1 MKFTFK
7 EWQKIRH
14 ALTIAKKQYEYEMN
28 DSKPRSEDYN
38 CCYQIFKRQAEE
50 MAIFIK
56 RIDSAEM

>member
-14 ALTIAKKQYEYEMN
+14 ALTVAKRQYEYEMN
-28 DSKPRSEDYN
+28 DSKPRSQDYN
-38 CCYQIFKRQAEE
+38 CPYQTYKRQMEE
-50 MAIFIK
+50 MAYFIE